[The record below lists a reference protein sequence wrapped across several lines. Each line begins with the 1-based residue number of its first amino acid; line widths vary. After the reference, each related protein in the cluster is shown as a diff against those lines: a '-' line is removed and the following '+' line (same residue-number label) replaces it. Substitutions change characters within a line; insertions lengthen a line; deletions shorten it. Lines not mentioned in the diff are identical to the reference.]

1 MRRNDPTFRP
11 PIAFGCPAGV
21 AAALLLVA
29 ACLTSSGCSGD
40 EPPSARITHFV
51 DDDRLSGIG
60 RVVLVGFLA
69 NDTPP
74 DIAAETTQALAQAVS
89 ERRLFNVEVVERDGV
104 DCPPALVSP
113 RATLRLSDLR
123 DIRRRFGCDAILL
136 GCVSNFRPHPRTRM
150 GLTLRMIDVRRGEL
164 VWAVDHR
171 WDTTDRQTER
181 RIRHFF
187 DERMRSGYEP
197 MDWRLAMIS
206 PKAFE
211 KFVACET
218 AATLPD
224 GGSDGSRQ
232 HAGRTSAKTEKIP

>member
-1 MRRNDPTFRP
+1 MRRNDPTVRWRRTY
-11 PIAFGCPAGV
+11 GRLTAG
-21 AAALLLVA
+21 AAALLVA
-29 ACLTSSGCSGD
+29 ACVTSPGCTGD

-51 DDDRLSGIG
+51 DEDCLAGVG
-60 RVVLVGFLA
+60 RVVLVGFVPE
-69 NDTPP
+69 DTPP

-89 ERRLFNVEVVERDGV
+89 ERRLFNVEVVERDGL
-104 DCPPALVSP
+104 DCPPALVGP
-113 RATLRLSDLR
+113 RETLRLSDLR

-171 WDTTDRQTER
+171 WDTTDRRTER
-181 RIRHFF
+181 RIRDFF
-187 DERMRSGYEP
+187 GERMRSGYEP
-197 MDWRLAMIS
+197 MDWRLVMIS

-211 KFVACET
+211 KFVAWET

-224 GGSDGSRQ
+224 VESGVSRQ
-232 HAGRTSAKTEKIP
+232 HAGRTSVETEKIP